1 MSHYFQDDPFLASKE
16 RTVSLDIDGKHLTF
30 VTDNGVF
37 SKDKIDE
44 GSFAFLKVL
53 VPLRLSGKI
62 LDLGCGYGT
71 IGLTIAMTSPEA
83 RVDLADINTRA
94 VALCDKNAKLL
105 GLSQRVTCL
114 QSDIY
119 EKIEGPYDSIVV
131 NPPIRAGKVVTY
143 AMYEGAKQ
151 HLIDGGSLYIVIRKA
166 QGAESASRY
175 IASLFGNITLLK
187 KDKGYYI
194 YVAKKS
200 EHPNL
205 DKEPL
210 E

>member
-16 RTVSLDIDGKHLTF
+16 RTVTLDIDGHHLSF
-30 VTDNGVF
+30 ITDNGVF

-53 VPLRLSGKI
+53 VPLRLSGRI

-71 IGLTIAMTSPEA
+71 IGLTIAMTSPDA
-83 RVDLADINTRA
+83 RVDLADINSRA
-94 VALCDKNAKLL
+94 VALCERNAKNL

-131 NPPIRAGKVVTY
+131 NPPIRAGKKVTY
-143 AMYEGAKQ
+143 RMYEEAKQ
-151 HLIDGGSLYIVIRKA
+151 YLIDGGSLYIVIRKA
-166 QGAESASRY
+166 QGAESASKY
-175 IASLFGNITLLK
+175 IETIFGNVTLLK
-187 KDKGYYI
+187 REKGYYI
-194 YVAKKS
+194 YRATKS
-200 EHPNL
+200 
-205 DKEPL
+205 KQ
-210 E
+210 